1 MKRLISINSIL
12 IVVYMLYL
20 KLLGIENLFQ
30 MLVRVLVTTVVTVF
44 IVLIIC
50 NIPEMLNNEE
60 YVYFK
65 SIDRSGITKLILRS
79 IQGVMILFV
88 LIILL
93 GIFFDDVVNGVYI
106 ILPINVFI
114 AIMMTISKME

>member
-114 AIMMTISKME
+114 AIMMTISKIE